1 MIFWL
6 AILATVLFLA
16 SSVWMVRDAY
26 RVVKGTGRPSVLSII
41 AFGSTGEAMA
51 ILWMIVW
58 SVK

>member
-1 MIFWL
+1 MIYF

-16 SSVWMVRDAY
+16 SSSLMVRDAY
-26 RVVKGTGRPSVLSII
+26 RAVKGTGRPSVLSIV

-58 SVK
+58 GAK

>member
-1 MIFWL
+1 MIYF

-26 RVVKGTGRPSVLSII
+26 RVVRGIGRPSVLSIV
-41 AFGSTGEAMA
+41 AFGIAGEAMA

>member
-1 MIFWL
+1 MIYL
-6 AILATVLFLA
+6 AVLATVLFLA
-16 SSVWMVRDAY
+16 SSVWMVHDAY

-58 SVK
+58 SIK

>member
-41 AFGSTGEAMA
+41 AFVSTGELMA
-51 ILWMIVW
+51 ILWLMAGGE
-58 SVK
+58 K